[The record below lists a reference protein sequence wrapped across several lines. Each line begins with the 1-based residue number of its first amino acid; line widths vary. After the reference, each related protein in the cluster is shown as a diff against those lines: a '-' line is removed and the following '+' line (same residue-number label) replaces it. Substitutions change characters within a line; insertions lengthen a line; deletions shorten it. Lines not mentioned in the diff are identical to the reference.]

1 MSSESSLAI
10 IAICQLVAT
19 IAILAAA
26 AGLIALIFCF
36 KRMIT
41 RKIDEVMDR
50 LKPILD
56 ETKAVAEQARAT
68 AEKVSEKVDSI
79 MTKADDT
86 AGKVADRM
94 DSVTAKVEEAVSP
107 QAATFAG
114 YAAAAVKAFQLFQ
127 KIASVKQSAKPS
139 REKEQE

>member
-1 MSSESSLAI
+1 MSTTTSLGI
-10 IAICQLVAT
+10 MAICQLIAT
-19 IAILAAA
+19 VAILVAA
-26 AGLIALIFCF
+26 AGLVCAIILF
-36 KRMIT
+36 KRMISA
-41 RKIDEVMDR
+41 KIDEMMNRVQ
-50 LKPILD
+50 PILD
-56 ETKAVAEQARAT
+56 QTKDIARQAKET

-114 YAAAAVKAFQLFQ
+114 YAAAALKAVQLFQ
-127 KIASVKQSAKPS
+127 KLASVKQSAKPS
-139 REKEQE
+139 RGKEAE